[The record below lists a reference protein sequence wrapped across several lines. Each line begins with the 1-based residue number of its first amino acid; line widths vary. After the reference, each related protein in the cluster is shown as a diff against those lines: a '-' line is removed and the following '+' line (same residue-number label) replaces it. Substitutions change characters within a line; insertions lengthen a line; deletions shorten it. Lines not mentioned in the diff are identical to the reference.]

1 MKMKKI
7 QVMLMILII
16 TTNVLAGCGGAASQP
31 QKEPEVQEQTESE
44 AQAQP
49 QTETE
54 DQAEAEPQPQTEAET
69 QADQADQADHA
80 GQTIRTNRQL
90 APLSAHGRN
99 LTGLMPAEKA
109 ETPSELSGEEVE
121 KLDRAMRAYIPPAD
135 SLLINNAESFY
146 YYEQMDKDE
155 QAIYDALLMCATD
168 PVSKDNIVL
177 ASVSVD
183 PVSEEFME
191 KQFVA
196 YYGLLY
202 DHPELFWLY
211 NSSES
216 DISVAAPYEQP
227 GNGNYLV
234 YFYFDQPFE
243 QFEEQMNEFNRA
255 AEEFLDQI
263 DLSAS
268 DAEVARQI
276 HDKLIEEVR
285 YNDAVMQDTSEAG
298 FRSLAHTAYG
308 ALVQDNDGNANCAV
322 CDGYSQA
329 YVYLLEQA
337 GINAAM
343 IVGVAGG
350 NADDTGGHAWTAVEL
365 DGEWYE
371 VDATWDDMGSLDDAV
386 ESIREADSFSYNY
399 YREALDDT
407 EYRTKLEHYLCNIT
421 TPEIEHYVPD
431 DYFNYVTADQLYVIN
446 LTDESV
452 HVRASAQTAGYEIYG
467 LLMDYAPV
475 ATGTLYSIRGYAK

>member
-1 MKMKKI
+1 
-7 QVMLMILII
+7 
-16 TTNVLAGCGGAASQP
+16 
-31 QKEPEVQEQTESE
+31 
-44 AQAQP
+44 
-49 QTETE
+49 
-54 DQAEAEPQPQTEAET
+54 
-69 QADQADQADHA
+69 
-80 GQTIRTNRQL
+80 
-90 APLSAHGRN
+90 
-99 LTGLMPAEKA
+99 MPAEKA

-191 KQFVA
+191 KQFIA

-227 GNGNYLV
+227 GNGSYLV

-285 YNDAVMQDTSEAG
+285 YNDAVMQDASEAG

-308 ALVQDNDGNANCAV
+308 ALVQDNNGNANCAV

-350 NADDTGGHAWTAVEL
+350 SADDTGGHAWTAVEL

-399 YREALDDT
+399 YREALDDAD
-407 EYRTKLEHYLCNIT
+407 YRTKLEHYLCNIT

-431 DYFNYVTADQLYVIN
+431 DYYNYVTADQLYVIN

-467 LLMDYAPV
+467 LLMDHAPV

>member
-1 MKMKKI
+1 
-7 QVMLMILII
+7 
-16 TTNVLAGCGGAASQP
+16 
-31 QKEPEVQEQTESE
+31 
-44 AQAQP
+44 
-49 QTETE
+49 
-54 DQAEAEPQPQTEAET
+54 
-69 QADQADQADHA
+69 
-80 GQTIRTNRQL
+80 
-90 APLSAHGRN
+90 
-99 LTGLMPAEKA
+99 
-109 ETPSELSGEEVE
+109 
-121 KLDRAMRAYIPPAD
+121 MRAYIPPAD

-216 DISVAAPYEQP
+216 DISVAAPYDQP
-227 GNGNYLV
+227 GNGSYLV

-285 YNDAVMQDTSEAG
+285 YNDAVMQDASEAG

-308 ALVQDNDGNANCAV
+308 ALVQDNNGNANCAV

-350 NADDTGGHAWTAVEL
+350 SADDTGGHAWTAVEL

-452 HVRASAQTAGYEIYG
+452 HVRASAQTAGYEIYE